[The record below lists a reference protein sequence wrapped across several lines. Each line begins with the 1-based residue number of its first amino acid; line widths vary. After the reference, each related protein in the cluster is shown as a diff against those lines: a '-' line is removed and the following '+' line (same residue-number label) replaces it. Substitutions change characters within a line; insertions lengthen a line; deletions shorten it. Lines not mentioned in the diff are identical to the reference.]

1 MPKFSEYQKYSD
13 LKKTYAMRIII
24 AGAGEVGTHVA
35 KMMCHANHDVILIDD
50 NEERLR
56 QIDAHF
62 DLMTIVGSVTS
73 IEDLKQA
80 NVGAC
85 DLFIAVPPY
94 EELSIMSAILA
105 KKLGAKVTIARIN
118 NYEYLLPENVEFFKQ
133 LGVDEL
139 IYPEQLAAKE
149 ITTSL
154 KRVGI
159 RQQIDFSGGKLI
171 LYAIKIRDN
180 APIINK
186 TLAEV
191 AEMHDTKLYN
201 TVAINRDGQT
211 IIPRGNETYMHN
223 DLAYILTTLE
233 GTQKV
238 MKDAGKEHF
247 DVKNVMILGGSR
259 IGKKV
264 AQQLEDQY
272 NVKLIEIDRE
282 KSAKLA
288 DSLEHT
294 LVING
299 DGRNLELLKD
309 EGIKKMDAF
318 VAVTSNS
325 EVNILACQL
334 AKKMGVRKS
343 VAEVENMD
351 YIDLAENIGIGTL
364 INKKLIAA
372 SYIYRYTVKA
382 RVSNVKCLIA
392 SEAEVL
398 ELVAGDSSKITKAA
412 LRDLKLPKD
421 VNVGGIIRDGIAII
435 ATGDTR
441 IIPNDKVVVFAMPS
455 GIRKIEK
462 MFL

>member
-1 MPKFSEYQKYSD
+1 
-13 LKKTYAMRIII
+13 MRIII

-35 KMMCHANHDVILIDD
+35 KMMCNANHDVILIDD
-50 NEERLR
+50 SEERLR

-62 DLMTIVGSVTS
+62 DLMTIVGSVSS
-73 IEDLKQA
+73 IDDLKQA
-80 NVGAC
+80 NVDSC

-118 NYEYLLPENVEFFKQ
+118 NYEYLLPENKEFFKQ
-133 LGVDEL
+133 LGVDQL

-149 ITTSL
+149 IRTSL

-159 RQQIDFSGGKLI
+159 RQQIDFSDGKLI
-171 LYAIKIRDN
+171 LYALKIRDN
-180 APIINK
+180 APIVNK

-191 AEMHDTKLYN
+191 SGQQDQKLYN
-201 TVAINRDGQT
+201 TVAINRDGYT
-211 IIPRGNETYMHN
+211 IIPRGNEVFRHN
-223 DLAYILTTLE
+223 DLAYIITTPE
-233 GTQKV
+233 GTKQV
-238 MKDAGKEHF
+238 MKDSGKEHF

-264 AQQLEDQY
+264 AQRLEDFY

-282 KSAKLA
+282 KSTKLA
-288 DSLEHT
+288 DTLENT

-318 VAVTSNS
+318 VAVTANS

-334 AKKMGVRKS
+334 AKKMGVKKT

-382 RVSNVKCLIA
+382 RVSHVKCLTA

-398 ELVAGDSSKITKAA
+398 ELVASEGSKITKGR
-412 LRDLKLPKD
+412 LCDLKLPKD
-421 VNVGGIIRDGIAII
+421 VNVGGIIRNNKAII
-435 ATGDTR
+435 VTGNTE

-462 MFL
+462 MFN

>member
-1 MPKFSEYQKYSD
+1 
-13 LKKTYAMRIII
+13 MRIII

-50 NEERLR
+50 SEERLR

-62 DLMTIVGSVTS
+62 DLMTIVGSVSS

-80 NVGAC
+80 NVAAC

-118 NYEYLLPENVEFFKQ
+118 NYEYLLPENKEFFKQ

-149 ITTSL
+149 IMTSL

-159 RQQIDFSGGKLI
+159 RQQIDFSDGKLI
-171 LYAIKIRDN
+171 LYAIKIRAN

-186 TLAEV
+186 TLAEI

-201 TVAINRDGQT
+201 TVAINRDGHT
-211 IIPRGNETYMHN
+211 IIPRGNEMFRHN
-223 DLAYILTTLE
+223 DLAYILTTPE

-238 MKDAGKEHF
+238 MADAGKEHF
-247 DVKNVMILGGSR
+247 DVRSVMILGGSR

-264 AQQLEDQY
+264 AQRLEDGY
-272 NVKLIEIDRE
+272 NVKLIEIDRD
-282 KSAKLA
+282 KSTRLA
-288 DSLEHT
+288 DTLENT

-318 VAVTSNS
+318 VAVTANS

-382 RVSNVKCLIA
+382 RVSHVKCLIA

-398 ELVAGDSSKITKAA
+398 ELVASDGSKITKGRLSD
-412 LRDLKLPKD
+412 LRLPKD
-421 VNVGGIIRDGIAII
+421 VNVGGIIRNGTAII
-435 ATGDTR
+435 ATGNTQ
-441 IIPNDKVVVFAMPS
+441 IIPNDKVVVFALPS

>member
-1 MPKFSEYQKYSD
+1 
-13 LKKTYAMRIII
+13 MRIII

-35 KMMCHANHDVILIDD
+35 KLMCNANHDVILIDD
-50 NEERLR
+50 NAERL
-56 QIDAHF
+56 QQMEAHF
-62 DLMTIVGSVTS
+62 DLMTIVGSVSS
-73 IEDLKQA
+73 IDDLKSA
-80 NVGAC
+80 NVESC

-118 NYEYLLPENVEFFKQ
+118 NYEYLLPENKEFFQQ
-133 LGVDEL
+133 LGVDQL
-139 IYPEQLAAKE
+139 IYPEELAAKE
-149 ITTSL
+149 IMTSL

-159 RQQIDFSGGKLI
+159 RQQIDFSDGQLI
-171 LYAIKIRDN
+171 LYAIKVREN
-180 APIINK
+180 APIVNK

-191 AEMHDTKLYN
+191 GEIHSQKLYN
-201 TVAINRDGQT
+201 IVAINRDGET
-211 IIPRGNETYMHN
+211 IIPRGNESFKHN
-223 DLAYILTTLE
+223 DLAYFITTPE
-233 GTQKV
+233 GTQQL
-238 MKDAGKEHF
+238 MTDAGKEQF
-247 DVKNVMILGGSR
+247 DIKNVMILGGSR

-264 AQQLEDQY
+264 AQRLEDDY
-272 NVKLIEIDRE
+272 NVKLIEIDKE
-282 KSAKLA
+282 KSNRLA
-288 DSLEHT
+288 DELERT

-318 VAVTSNS
+318 VAVTANS

-351 YIDLAENIGIGTL
+351 YIDLAENVGIGTL

-382 RVSNVKCLIA
+382 RVSHVKCLTT
-392 SEAEVL
+392 SKAEVL
-398 ELVAGDSSKITKAA
+398 ELVASDDSKIIKGR
-412 LRDLKLPKD
+412 LSEIKLPKD
-421 VNVGGIIRDGIAII
+421 VNVGGIIRNGQAII
-435 ATGDTR
+435 ATGNTQ
-441 IIPNDKVVVFAMPS
+441 IMPNDKVVIFAMPS

-462 MFL
+462 MFN